1 MGYYTDFRL
10 EFNSTSA
17 NQIQT
22 RLEEL
27 SGYSF
32 TNSSRTLCLDSAK
45 WYDYD
50 AHMKQLASEY
60 PDVLFTLYG
69 DGEERGDIWVQYYQG
84 SISKGGKASL
94 VYPSYG
100 EAK

>member
-1 MGYYTDFRL
+1 MSYYTDFRL
-10 EFNSTSA
+10 EFKSTSA

-27 SGYSF
+27 SGYAF
-32 TNSSRTLCLDSAK
+32 NDNFGTLCLDSVK

-69 DGEERGDIWVQYYQG
+69 DGEERGDMWVQYYKG
-84 SISKGGKASL
+84 SISKGGIAAL
-94 VYPSYG
+94 VYPSY
-100 EAK
+100 EELK